1 MLTLNFFN
9 MQMILRSSILKAR
22 ATLLTKIYDLAI
34 RNHQTKRTDISQYEE
49 MVHVVKYVALRS

>member
-1 MLTLNFFN
+1 

-34 RNHQTKRTDISQYEE
+34 RNHQTKRTDISQYEQ
-49 MVHVVKYVALRS
+49 MVHVVKCVALRS

>member
-22 ATLLTKIYDLAI
+22 ATLLTKIYDLSKKPSNEENRYIAI
-34 RNHQTKRTDISQYEE
+34 WANGSCG
-49 MVHVVKYVALRS
+49 